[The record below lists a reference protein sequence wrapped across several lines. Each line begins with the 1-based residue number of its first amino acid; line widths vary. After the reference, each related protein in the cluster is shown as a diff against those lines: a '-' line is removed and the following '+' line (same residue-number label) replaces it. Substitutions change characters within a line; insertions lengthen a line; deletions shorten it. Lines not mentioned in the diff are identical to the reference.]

1 MLRLC
6 RSAGQAV
13 ALLAMLGVIAIWGLY
28 ESAGRSPR
36 SEPNLTARASDLSGD
51 AQIAFEGSVILTE
64 SPSNQSS
71 TIKILRVRKSA
82 ADAIATD
89 RSGLTTDG
97 PNIISLTPGEDPFGG
112 GADAI
117 SPAIPSTKK
126 AYVRTAPSGTYRTL
140 CVRLCDGYYW
150 PVSFSTTSD
159 GLGDDKEKC
168 ESSCGV
174 PVKLYYY
181 RNPDG
186 QPEDAVDLKGEP
198 YMQLAN
204 AFRYRNEYVSQ
215 CKCQPDPWEAAS
227 LDRHK
232 QYAVLAQ
239 EGKLALYDNRKP
251 QKRRKNRDNVQVIAV
266 SEGGM
271 PVLDVTADPATK
283 TTISSTKKSKRKT
296 SLVVRK
302 KDSNQ
307 VSFGA
312 AMGITK
318 VGQSSSGK
326 KYSARKA
333 APMEFDKRK

>member
-1 MLRLC
+1 MI
-6 RSAGQAV
+6 AV
-13 ALLAMLGVIAIWGLY
+13 LAIWGSY
-28 ESAGRSPR
+28 ESA
-36 SEPNLTARASDLSGD
+36 ERASKANPPRNEISVLASNE
-51 AQIAFEGSVILTE
+51 QIAFEGSMILTE
-64 SPSNQSS
+64 SPVSKDSS
-71 TIKILRVRKSA
+71 TLKIVRA
-82 ADAIATD
+82 G
-89 RSGLTTDG
+89 RSGLTTSS

-112 GADAI
+112 DGDALL
-117 SPAIPSTKK
+117 PALPRTKK
-126 AYVRTAPSGTYRTL
+126 SYVRTAPSGTYRTL

-150 PVSFSTTSD
+150 PVSFSTSSD

-174 PVKLYYY
+174 PVRLFYY

-239 EGKLALYDNRKP
+239 EGKLALYDDRKP
-251 QKRRKNRDNVQVIAV
+251 QKRRKKRSGVEVIALI
-266 SEGGM
+266 EGGTA
-271 PVLDVTADPATK
+271 LQGVTADQATK
-283 TTISSTKKSKRKT
+283 TTVSSVKKSKRKS
-296 SLVVRK
+296 SLAIRK

-333 APMEFDKRK
+333 ARVEFDKRK